1 MEKDEVKA
9 IFILEN
15 IDRMIC
21 YPSERTLLD
30 VLING

>member
-1 MEKDEVKA
+1 MSEDRIKA
-9 IFILEN
+9 VFILEN
-15 IDRMIC
+15 IDRIVC